1 MNINPYV
8 KIFMHKE
15 SNTNLIYAFE
25 CYHPRMGA
33 APGAYTE
40 WFT

>member
-1 MNINPYV
+1 
-8 KIFMHKE
+8 MHEE

-40 WFT
+40 